1 MKLLML
7 GDVFGEPGR
16 NLLDIHLLGLRQELA
31 VDYVIVNGE
40 NAAHGRGIT
49 EAIATHWFDHLGI
62 DVITTGNHAFD
73 VKGIDK
79 YFDREP
85 RILRPL
91 NYPPHT
97 PGHGAITL
105 KSSSAGSLFVLNI
118 MGRVHMPPCD
128 DPFRAFDQAIAH
140 SEAEATLVDMH
151 AEATSEMQAM
161 GWHADGRAA
170 AVLGTHTHVPT
181 LDLKI
186 LPGGTAFVSDIG
198 MTGPYGGVIGMDKE
212 ASLDRFYTGRPTRFS
227 VAQTDPQLHAIY
239 LEIQGSKTVKAHR
252 IIR

>member
-1 MKLLML
+1 ML

-16 NLLDIHLLGLRQELA
+16 KLLDAHLLTLKEELA

-40 NAAHGRGIT
+40 NAAHGKGIT
-49 EAIATHWFDHLGI
+49 EEIANHWFDHLGV

-73 VKGIDK
+73 VKGIEK

-97 PGHGAITL
+97 PGQGAYTL
-105 KSSSAGSLFVLNI
+105 RSSSAGPLLVLNI

-128 DPFRAFDQAIAH
+128 DPFRAFDQALAY
-140 SEAEATLVDMH
+140 AEVGTTLIDMH

-181 LDLKI
+181 MDLKI

-212 ASLDRFYTGRPTRFS
+212 ASLERFYTGRPMRFA
-227 VAQTDPQLHAIY
+227 VAQGDPQLHAIY
-239 LEIQGSKTVKAHR
+239 LEIEGSKAVKAER
-252 IIR
+252 VVR

>member
-16 NLLDIHLLGLRQELA
+16 RLLDDHLPGLKKELS

-49 EAIATHWFDHLGI
+49 EEIATHWLEDLGV

-73 VKGIDK
+73 VKGIEK

-85 RILRPL
+85 RLLRPL

-97 PGHGAITL
+97 PGHGAHLLQST
-105 KSSSAGSLFVLNI
+105 SSEPLWVLNI

-128 DPFRAFDQAIAH
+128 DPFRAFDQAMIQAQGV
-140 SEAEATLVDMH
+140 ATLVDMH

-170 AVLGTHTHVPT
+170 AVMGTHTHVPT
-181 LDLKI
+181 MDLKI

-212 ASLDRFYTGRPTRFS
+212 ASLERFYSGRPLRFK
-227 VAQTDPQLHAIY
+227 VAQGDPQLHGIFI
-239 LEIQGSKTVKAHR
+239 EIHNTRATKVSRVVR
-252 IIR
+252 